1 MIHEEITFI
10 ENEIDRLHLDLRKL
24 QNELIYNDFTYYHGH
39 DGYSDLGTK
48 NELYHFWVYPPT
60 MKLGN
65 KWDTHLS
72 SLEYCNNHR
81 VLAIGDHHWYAKEN
95 GLKQCVCLGH
105 SSIDDFKNAREE
117 WTKENITRP
126 DIGIYMMKHAKPDI
140 KLDND
145 APNESHNNDL
155 HEALKPIVKEN
166 LTNMT
171 LFILGS
177 LLLLMFLILYQP
189 RVHKMVVLS
198 SRDVDL

>member
-10 ENEIDRLHLDLRKL
+10 ENEIERLCLDLRKL
-24 QNELIYNDFTYYHGH
+24 QNELICNDFTYYHGH
-39 DGYSDLGTK
+39 DGYSDIGTK
-48 NELYHFWVYPPT
+48 NELYNFWVYPPT

-72 SLEYCNNHR
+72 ALEYCNNHR
-81 VLAIGDHHWYAKEN
+81 VLDDVDHHWYAKEN

-105 SSIDDFKNAREE
+105 TSIDDFKNAREE

-140 KLDND
+140 QPDIKLDN
-145 APNESHNNDL
+145 NDVHGNL
-155 HEALKPIVKEN
+155 HEALKPIVRKN
-166 LTNMT
+166 VTHVT